1 MPKTL
6 LAEMI
11 LHGGVVQ
18 QKGKLWYVVDL
29 LAGFRTLVNLLAK
42 RLSVSSDKKD
52 FILAALTQHNVLSG

>member
-29 LAGFRTLVNLLAK
+29 LAGFRTLVNLAK

-52 FILAALTQHNVLSG
+52 SILAALTQHNILSG

>member
-1 MPKTL
+1 
-6 LAEMI
+6 MI

-29 LAGFRTLVNLLAK
+29 LAGFRTLVNLAK

-52 FILAALTQHNVLSG
+52 SILAALTQHNILSG